1 MTHTNMNQVQPIDDK
16 MFSQTHS
23 IQKVFWNIHVR
34 IVKNVICLGQA
45 TRDHA
50 TLARAGRVRT
60 LSSKKKEKKKILL
73 LNTNFHIP
81 GVEVDTCLFFSN
93 LFKTHILFNI
103 FVSQNLQRAF
113 YRNHVHIRNSLISEP
128 RALYLFL
135 FSPSPLHGLSLLSIT
150 ANHTHCFRSC
160 DTTTTLPFVCVI
172 ASKKGILV

>member
-81 GVEVDTCLFFSN
+81 GVEVDTCLFFKS
-93 LFKTHILFNI
+93 F
-103 FVSQNLQRAF
+103 QNSYSFQ
-113 YRNHVHIRNSLISEP
+113 
-128 RALYLFL
+128 YL
-135 FSPSPLHGLSLLSIT
+135 
-150 ANHTHCFRSC
+150 C
-160 DTTTTLPFVCVI
+160 
-172 ASKKGILV
+172 